1 MRKINKY
8 IIESMVKV
16 MPRYDYILFDLDGTL
31 SESAPG
37 IRKCI
42 ELTLEKL
49 QKPSPD
55 LTDYSKFIGPPLAD
69 TFSGLCGLNSEDTK
83 KALEIYQD
91 FYKDYGLKANRLYD
105 GIEDLLKRLSESP
118 AKIAVCSSKQQR
130 PADGVCELL
139 GITEYFDAVCGSA
152 PDGSRK
158 EKEEVIPFTVN
169 VLGGKITDRV
179 VMIGDTKFDAKGARL
194 NNVDFIGVNYGY
206 GTLETMKAEGAAV
219 FADNVKELEALIF
232 EGE

>member
-1 MRKINKY
+1 
-8 IIESMVKV
+8 MVKV

-49 QKPSPD
+49 GKSTPD

-69 TFSGLCGLNSEDTK
+69 TFSNLCGLSAEDTK
-83 KALEIYQD
+83 KALEFYQD
-91 FYKDYGLKANRLYD
+91 FYKIHGLKANRLYD
-105 GIEDLLKRLSESP
+105 GMEDLLIKLSKSE
-118 AKIAVCSSKQQR
+118 AKIAVCSSKQQK
-130 PADGVCELL
+130 PADDVCELL
-139 GITEYFDAVCGSA
+139 GITKYFDTICGSA

-158 EKEEVIPFTVN
+158 EKEEVIPYTVN
-169 VLGGKITDRV
+169 VLGGKITDKV

-206 GTLETMKAEGAAV
+206 GTYETMKAEGATV
-219 FADNVKELEALIF
+219 FADDVEELQKLLM
-232 EGE
+232 

>member
-1 MRKINKY
+1 
-8 IIESMVKV
+8 MVKV

-49 QKPSPD
+49 GKSSPD
-55 LTDYSKFIGPPLAD
+55 LSDYSKFIGPPLAD
-69 TFSGLCGLNSEDTK
+69 TFSGLCGLSSEDTK
-83 KALEIYQD
+83 KALEIYQE
-91 FYKDYGLKANRLYD
+91 FYKDFGLKANRLYD
-105 GIEDLLKRLSESP
+105 YVENLLVRLHKSS
-118 AKIAVCSSKQQR
+118 AKIAVCSSKQQK
-130 PADGVCELL
+130 PADNVCEFL
-139 GITEYFDAVCGSA
+139 GITGYFDAICGSA

-158 EKEEVIPFTVN
+158 EKEEVIPYTVN
-169 VLGGKITDRV
+169 VLGGKITDKV

-206 GTLETMKAEGAAV
+206 GTYETMAAEGAKV
-219 FADNVKELEALIF
+219 FADNVKELEALLF
-232 EGE
+232 GDE

>member
-1 MRKINKY
+1 MERV
-8 IIESMVKV
+8 VKL

-49 QKPSPD
+49 QKPAPD
-55 LTDYSKFIGPPLAD
+55 LSDYSKFIGPPLAD
-69 TFSGLCGLNSEDTK
+69 TFSGLCGLSAEDTK
-83 KALEIYQD
+83 KALVIYQE
-91 FYKDYGLKANRLYD
+91 FYKIHGLKANRLYD
-105 GIEDLLKRLSESP
+105 GIEALLKRLSESD
-118 AKIAVCSSKQQR
+118 AKVAVCSSKQQK
-130 PADGVCELL
+130 PADDVCELL
-139 GITEYFDAVCGSA
+139 GITKYFDVVCGSA

-158 EKEEVIPFTVN
+158 EKEEVIPYTVN
-169 VLGGKITDRV
+169 VLGGKITDKV

-206 GTLETMKAEGAAV
+206 GTYETMVAEGATT
-219 FADNVKELEALIF
+219 FAEDVKELEKLLF
-232 EGE
+232 

>member
-1 MRKINKY
+1 
-8 IIESMVKV
+8 MVKV

-55 LTDYSKFIGPPLAD
+55 LSDYSKFIGPPLAD
-69 TFSGLCGLNSEDTK
+69 TFSGLCGLSSEDTQ
-83 KALEIYQD
+83 KALVIYQE
-91 FYKDYGLKANRLYD
+91 FYKTHGLNANKLYE
-105 GIEDLLKRLSESP
+105 GIEALLIRLSESS
-118 AKIAVCSSKQQR
+118 AKVAVCSSKQQK
-130 PADGVCELL
+130 PADDVCEHL
-139 GITEYFDAVCGSA
+139 GITKYFDAICGSA

-158 EKEEVIPFTVN
+158 EKEEVIPYTVN
-169 VLGGKITDRV
+169 VLGGKITDKV

-206 GTLETMKAEGAAV
+206 GTLDTMKAEGATTFV
-219 FADNVKELEALIF
+219 DNVRELEALLF
-232 EGE
+232 

>member
-1 MRKINKY
+1 MERV
-8 IIESMVKV
+8 VKL

-49 QKPSPD
+49 QKPAPD
-55 LTDYSKFIGPPLAD
+55 LSDYSKFIGPPLAD
-69 TFSGLCGLNSEDTK
+69 TFSGLCGLSQEDTQ
-83 KALEIYQD
+83 KALVIYQE
-91 FYKDYGLKANRLYD
+91 FYKIHGLKANRLYD
-105 GIEDLLKRLSESP
+105 GIEDLLKRLSESD
-118 AKIAVCSSKQQR
+118 AKVAVCSSKQQK
-130 PADGVCELL
+130 PADDVCELL
-139 GITEYFDAVCGSA
+139 GITKYFDVVCGSA

-158 EKEEVIPFTVN
+158 EKEEVIPYTVN
-169 VLGGKITDRV
+169 VLGGKITDKV

-206 GTLETMKAEGAAV
+206 GTYETMVAEGATT
-219 FADNVKELEALIF
+219 FAEDVKELEKLLF
-232 EGE
+232 

>member
-1 MRKINKY
+1 
-8 IIESMVKV
+8 

-49 QKPSPD
+49 NKPAPD
-55 LTDYSKFIGPPLAD
+55 LIDYSKFIGPPLAD
-69 TFSGLCGLNSEDTK
+69 TFSGLCGLSQEDTV
-83 KALEIYQD
+83 KALVIYQE
-91 FYKDYGLKANRLYD
+91 FYKIHGLKANRLYD
-105 GIEDLLKRLSESP
+105 GIEDLLIKLSESE
-118 AKIAVCSSKQQR
+118 AKVAVCSSKQQK
-130 PADGVCELL
+130 PADDVCELL
-139 GITEYFDAVCGSA
+139 GITKYFDAVCGSA

-158 EKEEVIPFTVN
+158 EKEEVIPYTVGI
-169 VLGGKITDRV
+169 LGGKITDKV

-206 GTLETMKAEGAAV
+206 GTYETMVQEGAKV
-219 FADNVKELEALIF
+219 FAADAKELESLLF
-232 EGE
+232 